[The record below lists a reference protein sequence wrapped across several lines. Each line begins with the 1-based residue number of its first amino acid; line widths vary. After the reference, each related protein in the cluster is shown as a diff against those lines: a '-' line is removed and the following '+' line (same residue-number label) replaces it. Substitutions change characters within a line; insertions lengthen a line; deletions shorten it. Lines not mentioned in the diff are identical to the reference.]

1 MQRLILFLGFTLI
14 LVIPSCK
21 QEQQKMEL
29 ESKFIVT
36 SPIQKDT
43 TIYKSYVCQIKAI
56 SHIEV
61 RSMEKGYLQNIYAD
75 EGQFVKKG
83 QLLFKI
89 APMIYQAELQKA
101 QANVSFAEIEYQNTK
116 SLADSSIVSKNELA
130 LAKATL
136 DKEKAELALA
146 QAHLSFTEIRAP
158 FDGYV
163 GRLMERLGS
172 LIEEGALLTTLSDN
186 NKMWVYFNVPESE
199 YLDYTS
205 QSKKENQKKVKLK
218 MANNIIFDQIGVVE
232 TIEADFNNE
241 TGNIAFRA
249 TFDNPKHI
257 LRHGETGSI
266 QMPIYLDNVI
276 MIPQIATFD
285 ILDKK
290 YVYVVDEKN
299 ILNSRQITVGYEM
312 PHMYVVMNGL
322 NTGDKILLEGLGK
335 VKNSEK
341 IEYEFEPCETAL
353 SKLNNLHAE

>member
-14 LVIPSCK
+14 LVITSCK

-186 NKMWVYFNVPESE
+186 NK
-199 YLDYTS
+199 
-205 QSKKENQKKVKLK
+205 
-218 MANNIIFDQIGVVE
+218 I
-232 TIEADFNNE
+232 
-241 TGNIAFRA
+241 
-249 TFDNPKHI
+249 
-257 LRHGETGSI
+257 
-266 QMPIYLDNVI
+266 
-276 MIPQIATFD
+276 
-285 ILDKK
+285 
-290 YVYVVDEKN
+290 
-299 ILNSRQITVGYEM
+299 
-312 PHMYVVMNGL
+312 
-322 NTGDKILLEGLGK
+322 
-335 VKNSEK
+335 
-341 IEYEFEPCETAL
+341 
-353 SKLNNLHAE
+353 